1 MKITIHMDN
10 GSSFTH
16 LLEMQ
21 DPDVQTI
28 AEEAMSV
35 TIQKGHMT
43 SEIKSIQ
50 CHTDITRYVNESKK
64 LFQPTEPFRCI
75 QRNQNASCNA
85 N

>member
-16 LLEMQ
+16 LIEVQ

-28 AEEAMSV
+28 AEEAISV
-35 TIQKGHMT
+35 VIQKGHMT
-43 SEIKSIQ
+43 SAIKSIQ
-50 CHTDITRYVNESKK
+50 CHTDIIRHIAED
-64 LFQPTEPFRCI
+64 FQPTEPFRCN

-85 N
+85 H

>member
-1 MKITIHMDN
+1 MKITIHMDD

-16 LLEMQ
+16 LIDMQ

-43 SEIKSIQ
+43 SAIKSIQ
-50 CHTDITRYVNESKK
+50 CHTDITRHIAED
-64 LFQPTEPFRCI
+64 FQPTEPFKCTKRS
-75 QRNQNASCNA
+75 QNASCNT

>member
-16 LLEMQ
+16 LIDMQ

-35 TIQKGHMT
+35 TILKGHMT
-43 SEIKSIQ
+43 SAIKSIQ
-50 CHTDITRYVNESKK
+50 CHTDITHYIADCFN
-64 LFQPTEPFRCI
+64 PTEPFRCI

-85 N
+85 H